1 MGLSSTHR
9 VALTVALAVMAA
21 MLCACSRPK
30 GYCSFERK
38 KTEAQHS
45 YSFKVQA
52 LDTTATYRVSV
63 ICRYDARQYAMSSA
77 LCVLRCIA
85 PDSTDTAR
93 AFLLRAVDADEAKR
107 SGSVV
112 DLSWTLQRRMAFPRE
127 GEWNIVLQVP
137 NIELCKAA
145 AGFGIN
151 IEME

>member
-1 MGLSSTHR
+1 
-9 VALTVALAVMAA
+9 
-21 MLCACSRPK
+21 
-30 GYCSFERK
+30 
-38 KTEAQHS
+38 
-45 YSFKVQA
+45 
-52 LDTTATYRVSV
+52 
-63 ICRYDARQYAMSSA
+63 MSSA

-93 AFLLRAVDADEAKR
+93 EFLLRAEDADEAKR

-151 IEME
+151 IERE